1 MTRKRER
8 ALALLQRIKT
18 PFSDPP
24 AEEMPRISPR
34 LRSVGE
40 VLRERREEL
49 ALDLDGIG
57 EALRIKPA
65 YLAALEQGRSHD
77 LPGPTYAIGF
87 VRAYAH
93 YLGLD
98 AEAILVRFK
107 DEATGLT
114 ARPDL
119 SLPVPLGERSLPG
132 AAMLLVALILAMCG
146 YGTWYYLSTGERSR
160 PERVAPVPAS
170 LRSPSIVAGSPVPS
184 TETTVA
190 AETPAAPPATTG
202 APAATTAA
210 PAAAPA
216 APAAAPAPPSRRR
229 IRGPAR
235 RRQRPARPRRRPPG
249 PPPRRRR
256 RPRDRGSS
264 SRRSPIAGSR
274 CAPPTRRWCSRACS
288 NRARPTRCRRGP
300 ACSCAPAMPGRWR
313 SPSTASR
320 CRRSAA
326 SARCGATYC
335 SSRKR
340 SPPAPRSAAE
350 RASFFCHQAV
360 L

>member
-190 AETPAAPPATTG
+190 AETPAAPPA
-202 APAATTAA
+202 APAPPSTALVAGPAVAAPNPGASPAPATASPPAA
-210 PAAAPA
+210 PAAR
-216 APAAAPAPPSRRR
+216 PAAAPAPPSA
-229 IRGPAR
+229 GPRVVIKALADCWIQVR
-235 RRQRPARPRRRPPG
+235 APDQTVVFSRVLKSGETYKVPARPGLFLRTG
-249 PPPRRRR
+249 N
-256 RPRDRGSS
+256 
-264 SRRSPIAGSR
+264 AG
-274 CAPPTRRWCSRACS
+274 ALEIT
-288 NRARPTRCRRGP
+288 
-300 ACSCAPAMPGRWR
+300 
-313 SPSTASR
+313 
-320 CRRSAA
+320 
-326 SARCGATYC
+326 
-335 SSRKR
+335 
-340 SPPAPRSAAE
+340 
-350 RASFFCHQAV
+350 V
-360 L
+360 

>member
-216 APAAAPAPPSRRR
+216 APAAAPAPPSTALVA
-229 IRGPAR
+229 GPAVAAPNPGASPV
-235 RRQRPARPRRRPPG
+235 PA
-249 PPPRRRR
+249 
-256 RPRDRGSS
+256 
-264 SRRSPIAGSR
+264 
-274 CAPPTRRWCSRACS
+274 
-288 NRARPTRCRRGP
+288 
-300 ACSCAPAMPGRWR
+300 
-313 SPSTASR
+313 TA
-320 CRRSAA
+320 
-326 SARCGATYC
+326 
-335 SSRKR
+335 
-340 SPPAPRSAAE
+340 SPPAAPAARPAAAPAPPPAGPRVVIKALADCWIQVRAPDQTVVFSRVLKSGETYKVPEGPGLFLRTGNAGALEITVDGKPVPSIGGIGTLRRDVLLEPEALAAGTAI
-350 RASFFCHQAV
+350 RG
-360 L
+360 

>member
-190 AETPAAPPATTG
+190 ADPP
-202 APAATTAA
+202 AA
-210 PAAAPA
+210 PAAR
-216 APAAAPAPPSRRR
+216 PAAAPAPPPAGPRVVIKALADCWIQVRAPDQTVVFSRVLKS
-229 IRGPAR
+229 GETYKV
-235 RRQRPARPRRRPPG
+235 PARPGLFLRTGNAGALEITVDGKPVPSIGGIGTLRRDVLLEPEALAAG
-249 PPPRRRR
+249 TAI
-256 RPRDRGSS
+256 RG
-264 SRRSPIAGSR
+264 
-274 CAPPTRRWCSRACS
+274 
-288 NRARPTRCRRGP
+288 
-300 ACSCAPAMPGRWR
+300 
-313 SPSTASR
+313 
-320 CRRSAA
+320 
-326 SARCGATYC
+326 
-335 SSRKR
+335 
-340 SPPAPRSAAE
+340 
-350 RASFFCHQAV
+350 
-360 L
+360 

>member
-1 MTRKRER
+1 
-8 ALALLQRIKT
+8 
-18 PFSDPP
+18 
-24 AEEMPRISPR
+24 
-34 LRSVGE
+34 
-40 VLRERREEL
+40 
-49 ALDLDGIG
+49 LDGIG

-190 AETPAAPPATTG
+190 AEPPAATG

-216 APAAAPAPPSRRR
+216 APAAAPAPPSTALVA
-229 IRGPAR
+229 GPAVAAPNPGASPVPATASPPAAPAAR
-235 RRQRPARPRRRPPG
+235 PAAAPAPPPAGPRVVIKALADCWIQVRAPDQTVVFSRVLKSGETYKVPARPGLFLRTGNAGALEITVDGKPVPSIGGIGTLRRDVLLEPEALA
-249 PPPRRRR
+249 
-256 RPRDRGSS
+256 
-264 SRRSPIAGSR
+264 AG
-274 CAPPTRRWCSRACS
+274 
-288 NRARPTRCRRGP
+288 
-300 ACSCAPAMPGRWR
+300 
-313 SPSTASR
+313 TAIR
-320 CRRSAA
+320 
-326 SARCGATYC
+326 
-335 SSRKR
+335 
-340 SPPAPRSAAE
+340 
-350 RASFFCHQAV
+350 
-360 L
+360 

>member
-190 AETPAAPPATTG
+190 AETPAAP
-202 APAATTAA
+202 AATTAA

-216 APAAAPAPPSRRR
+216 APAAAPAPPSTALVA
-229 IRGPAR
+229 GPAVAAPNPGASPAPATASPPAAPAAR
-235 RRQRPARPRRRPPG
+235 PAAAPAPPPAGPRVVIKALADCWIQVRAPDQTVVFSRVLKSGETYKVPARPGLFLRTGNAGALEITVDGKPVPSIGGIGTLRRDVLLEPEALAAG
-249 PPPRRRR
+249 TAI
-256 RPRDRGSS
+256 RG
-264 SRRSPIAGSR
+264 
-274 CAPPTRRWCSRACS
+274 
-288 NRARPTRCRRGP
+288 
-300 ACSCAPAMPGRWR
+300 
-313 SPSTASR
+313 
-320 CRRSAA
+320 
-326 SARCGATYC
+326 
-335 SSRKR
+335 
-340 SPPAPRSAAE
+340 
-350 RASFFCHQAV
+350 
-360 L
+360 